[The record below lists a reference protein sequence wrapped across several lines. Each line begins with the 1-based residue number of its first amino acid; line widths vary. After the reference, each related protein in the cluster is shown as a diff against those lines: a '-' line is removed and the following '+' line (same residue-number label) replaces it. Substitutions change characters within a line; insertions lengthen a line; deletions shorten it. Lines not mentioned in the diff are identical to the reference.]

1 MNALA
6 SEELFIVTRLSSN
19 DAYTSERYGGNIQ
32 AHFVHK
38 NNLLKRS
45 KKVVAEVIRLVKTIV
60 RPLHRKLNLD
70 ILRRMKKEFWY
81 TQLIMR

>member
-1 MNALA
+1 MKEREAA
-6 SEELFIVTRLSSN
+6 SIKDEFIAVKK
-19 DAYTSERYGGNIQ
+19 GG
-32 AHFVHK
+32 AK
-38 NNLLKRS
+38 
-45 KKVVAEVIRLVKTIV
+45 VIRLVKTIV